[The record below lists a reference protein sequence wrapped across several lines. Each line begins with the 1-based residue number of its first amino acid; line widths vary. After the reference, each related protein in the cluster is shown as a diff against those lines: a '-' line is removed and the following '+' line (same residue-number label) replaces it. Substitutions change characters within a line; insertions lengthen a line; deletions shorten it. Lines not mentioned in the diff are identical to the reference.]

1 MQAKNSLWHKAQKLN
16 LAPKERWEWYLK
28 EQYGLTLDQ
37 HNDMIKTQ
45 AGLCAICGKKKKL
58 NIDHNHK
65 TGQVRE
71 LLCRNC
77 NYKVLGLI
85 EKDMNLVMKAIAY
98 LKKWSK
104 K

>member
-1 MQAKNSLWHKAQKLN
+1 MAPNLWKKALSLPLSPKA
-16 LAPKERWEWYLK
+16 RWEWYL
-28 EQYGLTLDQ
+28 EHQYGLSYDEHKEMVACQ
-37 HNDMIKTQ
+37 G
-45 AGLCAICGKKKKL
+45 GLCAICGKKKKL

-85 EKDMNLVMKAIAY
+85 EKDVILAEKALKY
-98 LKKWSK
+98 LKKWNK
-104 K
+104 KR